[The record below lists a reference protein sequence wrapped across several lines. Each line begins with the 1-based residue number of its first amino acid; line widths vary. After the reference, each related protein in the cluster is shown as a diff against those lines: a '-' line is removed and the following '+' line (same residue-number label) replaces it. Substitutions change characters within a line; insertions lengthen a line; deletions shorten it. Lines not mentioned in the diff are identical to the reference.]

1 MRGDVTYG
9 STNKEYG
16 STPHLQD
23 IKLGKFGVVYEN
35 GKAYIGDYTHN
46 SYVKNGA
53 TPTTFYLPQW
63 KPLGFVTLY
72 TDGSGSISSYIYSYD
87 MYE

>member
-1 MRGDVTYG
+1 MVL
-9 STNKEYG
+9 
-16 STPHLQD
+16 TPHLENTNAAKFAVIYLRGQGD
-23 IKLGKFGVVYEN
+23 IGAYNFRPYEE
-35 GKAYIGDYTHN
+35 I
-46 SYVKNGA
+46 GA